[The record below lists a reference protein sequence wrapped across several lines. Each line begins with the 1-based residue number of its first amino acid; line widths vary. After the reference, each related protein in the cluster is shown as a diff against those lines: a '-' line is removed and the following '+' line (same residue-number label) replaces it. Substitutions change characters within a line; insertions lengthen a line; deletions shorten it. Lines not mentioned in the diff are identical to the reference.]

1 MAMFQIVGDFD
12 FDSVLNRASEVVS
25 EERKGS
31 VYVEG
36 GRPEGRCCDTP
47 GAQMIMRLRSR
58 YADSDMKILVSHT
71 GKIQFFYET
80 LGDFCHCFSIL
91 KRLLGKNLSFDD
103 EWLEK
108 LELIDADTFEVC
120 LAGLEQRYIRFNND
134 RWAHCANNGTGLDEQ
149 TLRNNVRWSLFNA
162 LFVLFDELRKVAE
175 KPDVYDF
182 TCSWVTTIRKAFCDV
197 MLELSEDKNTA
208 KQVIQDVVAH
218 LQSLEEKWKDELL
231 REANLERKIQLV
243 DDLLNEHEK
252 VPVEW
257 IAGDLMF
264 SPPYAKALLKLAS
277 EIVPNTRFHE
287 ETNSLCIIKS
297 KTTPTKETNH
307 RF

>member
-1 MAMFQIVGDFD
+1 MFQIVGDFD
-12 FDSVLNRASEVVS
+12 FDSVLNRASEIVS
-25 EERKGS
+25 EGRKGS

-36 GRPEGRCCDTP
+36 GRPEGRCNTP
-47 GAQMIMRLRSR
+47 GAQMIMKLRSR
-58 YADSDMKILVSHT
+58 YADSDMKILISHT

-80 LGDFCHCFSIL
+80 LGDFCHCFFIL
-91 KRLLGKNLSFDD
+91 KRLLRKNLSFDD

-108 LELIDADTFEVC
+108 LELIDGDTFEVC
-120 LAGLEQRYIRFNND
+120 LAGLEQRFIRLNSD
-134 RWAHCANNGTGLDEQ
+134 RWAHCANNGMGLDEQ

-182 TCSWVTTIRKAFCDV
+182 TCSWVTTIRKVFCDV

-231 REANLERKIQLV
+231 REANLEEKIQLI
-243 DDLLNEHEK
+243 DDLPKQDGK

-257 IAGDLMF
+257 FVNCGDSVLNPCYVQVLLRMV
-264 SPPYAKALLKLAS
+264 SENIPPLA
-277 EIVPNTRFHE
+277 RCDE
-287 ETNSLCIIKS
+287 ETN
-297 KTTPTKETNH
+297 
-307 RF
+307 F